1 MSANVASFRDH
12 KPGHLKHK
20 LNQPA
25 ATPRAESILSD
36 MADGNLATE
45 FIFSFAGF
53 KYAASHLV
61 LTLIGVMGDGQD
73 SIELADK
80 DIAEIAECDTR
91 TVQRWRKA
99 YIEQAQKEN
108 FWPLEIKQG
117 AYVKGEKY
125 HLPSTYRVTFG
136 ETVGQIVAHARASAD
151 YSHDRISA
159 IKKAAELYYDDIP
172 QAPPSL
178 RKRKPSIVNT
188 PLAELNRAAKKLDS
202 TQTLL
207 QNMPE
212 RQRAAYVNG
221 QGKELRAAM
230 DRLRDQMAELEKA
243 LSGENANVDDKEDNY
258 TNDNVVTPFSRSA
271 RPPAYVVP
279 TEEEGTTLPEPT
291 PEAIA
296 AWDRTFACLNQ
307 PQVTRTNVEIVAS
320 ATTSPPTIANLK
332 HGQSKSN
339 APVGAFE
346 AVTQAEAPPP
356 ELEYV
361 PDAPEPTLT
370 EFDAVA
376 VEAETAEY
384 LKSSDMKKS
393 PKATFS
399 EEDHAPPKSKMER
412 DIEERGGTAH
422 YF

>member
-1 MSANVASFRDH
+1 MSANVASFQDH
-12 KPGHLKHK
+12 KPGHMKRK

-25 ATPRAESILSD
+25 ATPRAESVISD
-36 MADGNLATE
+36 MSDGNLATE

-61 LTLIGVMGDGQD
+61 LTLIGIMGDGQD

-136 ETVGQIVAHARASAD
+136 ETVEKIVAAARVSAD
-151 YSHDRISA
+151 YSHDRIAA
-159 IKKAAELYYDDIP
+159 IKKAAEFHYDDIP

-221 QGKELRAAM
+221 QGEELRAAM

-243 LSGENANVDDKEDNY
+243 LSGENANVADKEDTY

-279 TEEEGTTLPEPT
+279 LREEEATLPEPKKPPT
-291 PEAIA
+291 PEALA
-296 AWDRTFACLNQ
+296 AWDRTFACLKQ

-320 ATTSPPTIANLK
+320 ATTL
-332 HGQSKSN
+332 
-339 APVGAFE
+339 
-346 AVTQAEAPPP
+346 PPP
-356 ELEYV
+356 EPL
-361 PDAPEPTLT
+361 PDAPDSILT

-376 VEAETAEY
+376 DTKQADGLLPEIPEMEKP
-384 LKSSDMKKS
+384 LKV
-393 PKATFS
+393 TFS
-399 EEDHAPPKSKMER
+399 EEAQASPPLSKMEQMER
-412 DIEERGGTAH
+412 DIEERGGISH